1 MARRGITALLLV
13 TLLSAGGCYD
23 SHFSEAAGGAAAGE
37 GNTPLSELRARYTG
51 SPTPVEEDIRVV
63 GYVTTSDRAG
73 NFYRTLC
80 IEQAGAALEVMVGL
94 DHLHNDYPPGSRLM
108 VRLRGLTLGLQYGV
122 LQAGTRAEP
131 GSGYATGYLG
141 SRPAADAAI
150 VRLDGGQ
157 SVEPTL
163 LHISELTPERCGT
176 LVRIEALQLRPDD
189 GEPAPETWSGYHT
202 FADAS
207 GRTLCTKASVTL
219 TRDIRLRCVVTA
231 NDHYGEFDRTLVVAD
246 ASGGIEVAVDAADLY
261 RDYPLG
267 ANLTLYCNGLALG
280 DYGGKIQLGAPPR
293 GDYAVDRIPARELSR
308 YLRCNDSGTL
318 QRDFVRRSI
327 SEISLRDV
335 DTYVRFDQVRFTTQ
349 GTWCDIDPLSGKRL
363 TTERTIV
370 DSTGATFRVRTLG
383 SAHYAGEPLPKG
395 KGSLCGI
402 VDYFNGEYALRVTNY
417 EFFGFTP

>member
-1 MARRGITALLLV
+1 MARRGITALLLA

-51 SPTPVEEDIRVV
+51 RPTLVEEDIRVV

-163 LHISELTPERCGT
+163 LHGAARWSASRRCN
-176 LVRIEALQLRPDD
+176 
-189 GEPAPETWSGYHT
+189 
-202 FADAS
+202 
-207 GRTLCTKASVTL
+207 SVPTTGSL
-219 TRDIRLRCVVTA
+219 LPRRGAATIRLPMRRAARSAPTSA
-231 NDHYGEFDRTLVVAD
+231 PMPTL
-246 ASGGIEVAVDAADLY
+246 
-261 RDYPLG
+261 P
-267 ANLTLYCNGLALG
+267 TL
-280 DYGGKIQLGAPPR
+280 R
-293 GDYAVDRIPARELSR
+293 FRPARSR
-308 YLRCNDSGTL
+308 
-318 QRDFVRRSI
+318 
-327 SEISLRDV
+327 
-335 DTYVRFDQVRFTTQ
+335 
-349 GTWCDIDPLSGKRL
+349 
-363 TTERTIV
+363 
-370 DSTGATFRVRTLG
+370 
-383 SAHYAGEPLPKG
+383 
-395 KGSLCGI
+395 
-402 VDYFNGEYALRVTNY
+402 
-417 EFFGFTP
+417 

>member
-1 MARRGITALLLV
+1 MKPTVLLFV
-13 TLLSAGGCYD
+13 SLLWAGSCD
-23 SHFSEAAGGAAAGE
+23 KA
-37 GNTPLSELRARYTG
+37 
-51 SPTPVEEDIRVV
+51 D
-63 GYVTTSDRAG
+63 
-73 NFYRTLC
+73 
-80 IEQAGAALEVMVGL
+80 
-94 DHLHNDYPPGSRLM
+94 
-108 VRLRGLTLGLQYGV
+108 
-122 LQAGTRAEP
+122 EP
-131 GSGYATGYLG
+131 GYMPG
-141 SRPAADAAI
+141 PDAVFMSIAH
-150 VRLDGGQ
+150 LK
-157 SVEPTL
+157 S
-163 LHISELTPERCGT
+163 
-176 LVRIEALQLRPDD
+176 
-189 GEPAPETWSGYHT
+189 
-202 FADAS
+202 
-207 GRTLCTKASVTL
+207 LCTKASVTL

-293 GDYAVDRIPARELSR
+293 GDYAVDRIPARELSH
-308 YLRCNDSGTL
+308 YLRCNDGGTL

-402 VDYFNGEYALRVTNY
+402 VDYFNGEFARRVTNY

>member
-51 SPTPVEEDIRVV
+51 RPTLVEEDIRVV

-150 VRLDGGQ
+150 VRLDGG
-157 SVEPTL
+157 
-163 LHISELTPERCGT
+163 
-176 LVRIEALQLRPDD
+176 
-189 GEPAPETWSGYHT
+189 
-202 FADAS
+202 
-207 GRTLCTKASVTL
+207 
-219 TRDIRLRCVVTA
+219 
-231 NDHYGEFDRTLVVAD
+231 
-246 ASGGIEVAVDAADLY
+246 
-261 RDYPLG
+261 
-267 ANLTLYCNGLALG
+267 
-280 DYGGKIQLGAPPR
+280 
-293 GDYAVDRIPARELSR
+293 
-308 YLRCNDSGTL
+308 
-318 QRDFVRRSI
+318 
-327 SEISLRDV
+327 
-335 DTYVRFDQVRFTTQ
+335 
-349 GTWCDIDPLSGKRL
+349 
-363 TTERTIV
+363 
-370 DSTGATFRVRTLG
+370 
-383 SAHYAGEPLPKG
+383 
-395 KGSLCGI
+395 
-402 VDYFNGEYALRVTNY
+402 
-417 EFFGFTP
+417 

>member
-1 MARRGITALLLV
+1 MARRGITALLLA

-37 GNTPLSELRARYTG
+37 GNTPLSELCARYTG
-51 SPTPVEEDIRVV
+51 RPTPVEEDIRVV

-176 LVRIEALQLRPDD
+176 LVRIETLQLRSDD

-207 GRTLCTKASVTL
+207 GRTLRTYVRAYADFADAPIPTGEVTL
-219 TRDIRLRCVVTA
+219 TGILQLE
-231 NDHYGEFDRTLVVAD
+231 GSSSDRYMLKMRYETDCLVV
-246 ASGGIEVAVDAADLY
+246 
-261 RDYPLG
+261 R
-267 ANLTLYCNGLALG
+267 
-280 DYGGKIQLGAPPR
+280 
-293 GDYAVDRIPARELSR
+293 
-308 YLRCNDSGTL
+308 
-318 QRDFVRRSI
+318 
-327 SEISLRDV
+327 
-335 DTYVRFDQVRFTTQ
+335 
-349 GTWCDIDPLSGKRL
+349 
-363 TTERTIV
+363 
-370 DSTGATFRVRTLG
+370 
-383 SAHYAGEPLPKG
+383 
-395 KGSLCGI
+395 
-402 VDYFNGEYALRVTNY
+402 
-417 EFFGFTP
+417 